1 MIHMN
6 PGYTIGE
13 VAGQCP
19 RVCGK
24 GKPRR
29 EVAAPRDA
37 AALVADLTSAR
48 PDPTWEPRVTTLGPI
63 VETAWRR
70 LLRPLYR

>member
-29 EVAAPRDA
+29 EVPVPGDA
-37 AALVADLTSAR
+37 AAQAPAK
-48 PDPTWEPRVTTLGPI
+48 EG
-63 VETAWRR
+63 
-70 LLRPLYR
+70 